1 VRRDQ
6 DLPLEAWI
14 VVSAPKV
21 RVEVVD
27 HVMGCGA
34 DLFDTNPGKCLGL
47 IVRLLSRRILY
58 FEMAK

>member
-1 VRRDQ
+1 M
-6 DLPLEAWI
+6 EAWI

-27 HVMGCGA
+27 HV
-34 DLFDTNPGKCLGL
+34 LGKCLGL
-47 IVRLLSRRILY
+47 IVRVQSRRILY